1 MKLSKEREERIDSLK
16 SDLLQVSE
24 AYHIADT
31 ELIKVSNQ
39 LQLVTSQLSSI
50 TTEYSNTVEKLRK
63 INMARNEKEEKLS
76 NEKYISFSLRREL
89 KELKDILS
97 QKDTTIEDL
106 NSQIKSK
113 EREISRL
120 HYDLDSL
127 EKRTTLL
134 IKQLNDKILNISGI
148 LLSEQQSSGDLNEK
162 YQTEQKRRIS
172 SEAELIATKSLNKD
186 LELKIKDL
194 EIWNEIFQATN
205 LKQSEKLNTINENY
219 EILNREYNIK
229 SEFLK
234 QYEIQSDQ
242 IIGKQIEE
250 NRKIKE
256 DFLSKLSRQEMLS
269 EDLLTRLNLLYCSYQ
284 ILDRD
289 HKMLLKI
296 EDDDQKE
303 IENLLSLN
311 KLKEQ
316 EIQDFQIKI
325 NEGINDNNYLK
336 EQIQRSDELIKGLHE
351 SSQNLEISITEQK
364 SQLSQKSEEIN
375 SLIIKIKKIEHEMN
389 LKLSVPP
396 TTPSKEA
403 EQNPEYE
410 INQSNQKEKDI
421 NIVSVKVSIFIAYVQ
436 FAYYI

>member
-63 INMARNEKEEKLS
+63 INMARNEKEERLS

-234 QYEIQSDQ
+234 QYEMQSDQ

-256 DFLSKLSRQEMLS
+256 DF
-269 EDLLTRLNLLYCSYQ
+269 
-284 ILDRD
+284 
-289 HKMLLKI
+289 
-296 EDDDQKE
+296 
-303 IENLLSLN
+303 
-311 KLKEQ
+311 
-316 EIQDFQIKI
+316 FIKTI
-325 NEGINDNNYLK
+325 
-336 EQIQRSDELIKGLHE
+336 
-351 SSQNLEISITEQK
+351 
-364 SQLSQKSEEIN
+364 
-375 SLIIKIKKIEHEMN
+375 
-389 LKLSVPP
+389 
-396 TTPSKEA
+396 
-403 EQNPEYE
+403 
-410 INQSNQKEKDI
+410 
-421 NIVSVKVSIFIAYVQ
+421 
-436 FAYYI
+436 

>member
-1 MKLSKEREERIDSLK
+1 MKKK
-16 SDLLQVSE
+16 
-24 AYHIADT
+24 H
-31 ELIKVSNQ
+31 
-39 LQLVTSQLSSI
+39 
-50 TTEYSNTVEKLRK
+50 
-63 INMARNEKEEKLS
+63 S
-76 NEKYISFSLRREL
+76 NENISIYLRREL

-194 EIWNEIFQATN
+194 EIRNEIFQATN

-234 QYEIQSDQ
+234 QYEMQSDQ

-256 DFLSKLSRQEMLS
+256 DFFSKLSRQEMLS

-296 EDDDQKE
+296 EDGDQKE
-303 IENLLSLN
+303 IENLLLLN

-336 EQIQRSDELIKGLHE
+336 EQIQRSDELIKGLNE
-351 SSQNLEISITEQK
+351 SNKNLENSITELK
-364 SQLSQKSEEIN
+364 SKLSQKSEEIN

-403 EQNPEYE
+403 EQNPENKT
-410 INQSNQKEKDI
+410 NQSHEKEKEI